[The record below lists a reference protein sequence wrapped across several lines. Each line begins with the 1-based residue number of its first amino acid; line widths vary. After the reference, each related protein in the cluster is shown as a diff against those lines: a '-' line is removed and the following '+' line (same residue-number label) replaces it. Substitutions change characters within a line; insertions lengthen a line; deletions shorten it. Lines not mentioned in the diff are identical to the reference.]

1 MAALNQLLGDHH
13 MLYRLNWITL
23 LLGLIIAPSLFAKS
37 SGRLANADGQVVTQI
52 PGEDEKPAEVGS
64 QLPPGTRIRTGA
76 DGSAEIVF
84 EDGSK
89 LVLRSNSSM
98 VLSKQ
103 KRQKTKK
110 SSILLFF
117 GRAWSKVNKAVGSDT
132 KFEIK
137 TANAVCGVRGT
148 EFETVVA
155 SDGSIRV
162 QVTEGQVGVAADEG
176 EAVLDP
182 GQEVE
187 GNEGGINASSAI
199 PENTDWDAWNKEKE
213 ERLRSGAKD
222 IVNGVKGKI
231 ERRKATLEGYRE
243 EQEKLKKL
251 YKRSKRRA
259 GMGDPR
265 AKREIAVI
273 QAKLVDIADQIA
285 DLGDEAETQFGLV
298 DHFADLAEDPRFGM
312 IDSKYIKMEAE
323 NLRRVKKML
332 DKMVSEGTDISM
344 AAMDQMLDD
353 FRKGKRD
360 TLKEKKGSSTKDLF
374 GDDPF

>member
-1 MAALNQLLGDHH
+1 
-13 MLYRLNWITL
+13 MLHRVNWITL
-23 LLGLIIAPSLFAKS
+23 LLALIVTPSIFAKS
-37 SGRLANADGQVVTQI
+37 AGRLASSDGQVVTQI
-52 PGEDEKPAEVGS
+52 PGEKEKPAEVGS

-98 VLSKQ
+98 VLSQQ
-103 KRQKTKK
+103 KRQKQKK

-148 EFETVVA
+148 EFETIVA
-155 SDGSIRV
+155 ADGSLRV
-162 QVTEGQVGVAADEG
+162 QVTEGQVGVNADDG

-187 GNEGGINASSAI
+187 GNEGGLNASGPI
-199 PENTDWDAWNKEKE
+199 PENTDWEAWNKAKE
-213 ERLRSGAKD
+213 YRLRNNAKE

-231 ERRKATLEGYRE
+231 ERRKNSLEELRA

-251 YKRSKRRA
+251 FKRSKRRA
-259 GMGDPR
+259 GRGAPR
-265 AKREIAVI
+265 AKQEIKFI
-273 QAKLVDIADQIA
+273 QDKLKDIADQIA
-285 DLGDEAETQFGLV
+285 DIGDEADSQFGLV

-312 IDSKYIKMEAE
+312 IDGKHIQMEAE

-344 AAMDQMLDD
+344 AAMDQMLEDS
-353 FRKGKRD
+353 RKGKRD
-360 TLKEKKGSSTKDLF
+360 TLKDKKGKDEFF
-374 GDDPF
+374 GKDPF

>member
-1 MAALNQLLGDHH
+1 MLLHLNRFTLVIALL
-13 MLYRLNWITL
+13 IT
-23 LLGLIIAPSLFAKS
+23 PSLFAKS
-37 SGRLANADGQVVTQI
+37 AGRLEKSSGQVLTQV
-52 PGEDEKPAEVGS
+52 PGQQEKPAEVGA

-98 VLSKQ
+98 VLSQQ
-103 KRQKTKK
+103 KRQKKKK
-110 SSILLFF
+110 SSIILFF
-117 GRAWSKVNKAVGSDT
+117 GKAWSKVNKAVGSER

-155 SDGSIRV
+155 ADGSLRV
-162 QVTEGQVGVAADEG
+162 QVTEGQVGVEADDG

-187 GNEGGINASSAI
+187 GNEGGLNASGPI
-199 PENTDWDAWNKEKE
+199 PENTDWEAWNAAKE
-213 ERLRSGAKD
+213 ERLRTNAKA

-231 ERRKATLEGYRE
+231 ESRKNKLEALRA
-243 EQEKLKKL
+243 EQEQLKKL
-251 YKRSKRRA
+251 FKRSKRRA
-259 GMGDPR
+259 SMGDPR
-265 AKREIAVI
+265 AKRELQVI
-273 QAKLVDIADQIA
+273 QDKLADIADEIA
-285 DLGDEAETQFGLV
+285 DLGDEADSQFGLV
-298 DHFADLAEDPRFGM
+298 DHFADLAQDPRFGM
-312 IDSKYIKMEAE
+312 IDGKYIQMEAE

-360 TLKEKKGSSTKDLF
+360 TLKDKKGSSTKDLF